1 MPPNPRGDNSPNQRR
16 VGEHW
21 SGTNPV
27 PTIGRFIERLQ
38 QDQRERE
45 QHEKVTTAR
54 RQREDKGEEA
64 TAHRPRKVGKGRT
77 RDVTDPT
84 TGREIEVEDLDE
96 TAMDVVNDPTL
107 VVPNANLGKDT
118 SVRADSNQPIEEYK
132 ENQDLTAPPDPITE
146 GTTSDVPIHGER
158 TNILFYPT
166 PTITF
171 KPTFETL
178 EKQGTSVCIGIVC
191 GIIVLG
197 RVFGASYW
205 GLIPLAA
212 CVASGVWLWMQ
223 EVIRSGRE
231 MEWSSEQLRGQV
243 ATANLIP
250 ESVEWINTFMGIVW
264 GLINPDMLA
273 PIADTIED
281 IMQASSPGVIEN
293 VRIAEIDQGNNPLR
307 LLSLRA
313 LPDGHV
319 QQLKE
324 NAQREN
330 RENKDPDEAA
340 ALEEG
345 GSFYNFE
352 ASFAYHAKPTGQ
364 SASAK
369 ARNMHMHLVFYLGV
383 RGLFGVPFPIFVEL
397 IEMVGTV
404 RGRLQLVPEAPFIKD
419 LTFSLAGIPHI
430 RAGCMPM
437 FKTGVNILNLPL
449 ISNFVNYA
457 IGTACGL
464 FAAPKSMTMDLS
476 MMVKGDDI
484 AKDTQSIGVMWV
496 RIHRAVGLSKQD
508 KRGSEGGGSD
518 PYINLSFSKY
528 GKPMYCTRVITDDL
542 NPVWE
547 ETAALLVNPE
557 LIKVNENLSVELWD
571 SDRHTA
577 DDIVGKVELP
587 IREMIQHPCRMYQ
600 QVSKLQGLNEGSE
613 MPGELH
619 WEVGFF
625 GKPKIRPELRT
636 DGKSTDLPENLK
648 DNPKFEDEKGVITT
662 EEEDAVTHTPPDPL
676 WPSGILS
683 VVVHQIVNLQ
693 LANITGSNGNRKGRE
708 YEPAKPYGENTEEQG
723 EDLPTSYCKIILND
737 ELIYRTRAKALS
749 SKPIFN
755 AGTER
760 FVRDWR
766 SAVVTVTVRDS
777 RHREHDPILGVIP
790 LKLSEIFQTSS
801 QVTRWY
807 PLDGG
812 IGYGRMRISLLFRHV
827 ETKLPPNMLGWN
839 VGTFKFASD
848 KVTVQGLNH
857 RAKIRLRTGG
867 SSGKIPRHLCTV
879 TSDGSSFDLS
889 NHPFRLP
896 VKHRYRAPVVFEF
909 YTQGSRGVTGYATL
923 WLQHLVDNENTDIDI
938 PIWHTKNGKR
948 LTQNYI
954 TEHNLEIK
962 RSPGLEDLNEIGRLR
977 FRCCFTPGIDESHE
991 RFVVDNHSRET
1002 FETWEACIAEGVRNR
1017 HIQAQVP
1024 QRTEEMHERSL
1035 LQARDILKVADP
1047 RERRRWIDKQGQD
1060 WSGAFGQDPFTLLQE
1075 QEERAKNRQSSEP
1088 HRDEQREHRQETK
1101 DGVLHLPDSQDS
1113 DSNSDNDEPDSQT
1126 HSHPSQ
1132 SSAEANPNPNPDPDH
1147 HPSQTAGTG
1156 TPRDSA
1162 ISGLSSS
1169 PNSGPNRTS
1178 TSTNMD
1184 SQAETNTASNS
1195 STTPSKRA
1203 ARRSEQR
1210 QQRGMMQWKP
1220 VRNATFAKNEAKF
1233 ALRKV
1238 RQRFSGD
1245 LAGREPDIETETGG

>member
-1 MPPNPRGDNSPNQRR
+1 MPPHPKGNQSPTQHR
-16 VGEHW
+16 VGDHW
-21 SGTNPV
+21 SGNNPV

-38 QDQRERE
+38 ADQKERE
-45 QHEKVTTAR
+45 EHEKLTSAR
-54 RQREDKGEEA
+54 RQKEENA
-64 TAHRPRKVGKGRT
+64 EGAAPHRPRKVGKGRT
-77 RDVTDPT
+77 REVTDPT

-96 TAMDVVNDPTL
+96 DAMEPVKDPKL

-118 SVRADSNQPIEEYK
+118 SVKVESNQPIAEYK
-132 ENQDLTAPPDPITE
+132 ENQDITAPPDPIAE

-166 PTITF
+166 PTISY
-171 KPTFETL
+171 KPMFENL
-178 EKQGTSVCIGIVC
+178 EKRGTGLCIGIVF

-197 RVFGASYW
+197 RTFGASYW

-212 CVASGVWLWMQ
+212 CITSGVWLWVQ

-250 ESVEWINTFMGIVW
+250 ESVEWMNTFMGIIW

-293 VRIAEIDQGNNPLR
+293 VRIAEIDQGNNPIR

-313 LPDGHV
+313 LPDDHV
-319 QQLKE
+319 EQLKE
-324 NAQREN
+324 NARRDN
-330 RENKDPDEAA
+330 IENKEPDEAA
-340 ALEEG
+340 ALEESG
-345 GSFYNFE
+345 EFYNFE

-369 ARNMHMHLVFYLGV
+369 ARNMHMQLVFYLGV
-383 RGLFGVPFPIFVEL
+383 RGLFGVPFPVFVEL

-419 LTFSLAGIPHI
+419 LTFSLAGIPHV

-437 FKTGVNILNLPL
+437 FKTGVNVLNLPL

-476 MMVKGDDI
+476 MLAKGDDI
-484 AKDTQSIGVMWV
+484 VKDTQALGVMWV

-547 ETAALLVNPE
+547 ETAALLVNAE
-557 LIKVNENLSVELWD
+557 LIKADENLSVELWD

-577 DDIVGKVELP
+577 DDVVGKVELP

-600 QVSKLQGLNEGSE
+600 HVSKLQGQNEGSE

-625 GKPKIRPELRT
+625 GKPKLRAELRT
-636 DGKSTDLPENLK
+636 DGKIQDLPENLK
-648 DNPKFEDEKGVITT
+648 GDPKFEDEKGVITT
-662 EEEDAVTHTPPDPL
+662 DEEEAVTHTPPDPL

-683 VVVHQIVNLQ
+683 IVVHQIVNLQ
-693 LANITGSNGNRKGRE
+693 LANVKGSNGKRKGRE
-708 YEPAKPYGENTEEQG
+708 YEPAKPSGENTEEQG
-723 EDLPTSYCKIILND
+723 DDLPTSYCKILLND

-766 SAVVTVTVRDS
+766 SAVVTVTVRDQ
-777 RHREHDPILGVIP
+777 RYREHDPILGVVP
-790 LKLSEIFQTSS
+790 LKLSDLLETSS

-812 IGYGRMRISLLFRHV
+812 VGFGRVRISLLFRHV
-827 ETKLPPNMLGWN
+827 ETRLPPNMLGWD
-839 VGTFKFASD
+839 VGTFKFTSD
-848 KVTVQGLNH
+848 NITAQGLNH
-857 RAKIRLRTGG
+857 KTKIRVRTGG
-867 SSGKIPRHLCTV
+867 SSGKIPKHVCTV
-879 TSDGSSFDLS
+879 NADSATFDVSSLQL
-889 NHPFRLP
+889 RLP
-896 VKHRYRAPVVFEF
+896 VKHRYRSPVVFEF
-909 YTQGSRGVTGYATL
+909 ITAGKRSVTGYATL
-923 WLQHLVDNENTDIDI
+923 WLQHLVDNEDTPIDI
-938 PIWHTKNGKR
+938 PIWQTKNGQR

-954 TEHNLEIK
+954 TEDNVENK
-962 RSPGLEDLNEIGRLR
+962 RSPGLEDIHEIGRFR
-977 FRCCFTPGIDESHE
+977 FRCTFTPGIDESHE
-991 RFVVDNHSRET
+991 HFVVDNHSRET

-1017 HIQAQVP
+1017 QIAAEVP
-1024 QRTEEMHERSL
+1024 ERTEQMHEKSL
-1035 LQARDILKVADP
+1035 LQGRDILKVADP
-1047 RERRRWIDKQGQD
+1047 KERRRWIDKEGHD
-1060 WSGAFGQDPFTLLQE
+1060 WSGAFGQDPATQL
-1075 QEERAKNRQSSEP
+1075 
-1088 HRDEQREHRQETK
+1088 RDEQQSVTPNHNHNKKIETNGADHE
-1101 DGVLHLPDSQDS
+1101 DGVMHLPD
-1113 DSNSDNDEPDSQT
+1113 NSDDDDYHSDTSSSSEAAAEHNPLPQQRSTTTNTTTDRDSGIAGLDSSAPRTSFGTSQT
-1126 HSHPSQ
+1126 
-1132 SSAEANPNPNPDPDH
+1132 D
-1147 HPSQTAGTG
+1147 
-1156 TPRDSA
+1156 
-1162 ISGLSSS
+1162 
-1169 PNSGPNRTS
+1169 
-1178 TSTNMD
+1178 
-1184 SQAETNTASNS
+1184 NTASS
-1195 STTPSKRA
+1195 STTTASKKA
-1203 ARRSEQR
+1203 AKRSEQR

-1220 VRNATFAKNEAKF
+1220 ARNAVFAKDEAKF

-1238 RQRFSGD
+1238 RQKFGGD
-1245 LAGREPDIETETGG
+1245 LAGREPDIETETGS

>member
-1 MPPNPRGDNSPNQRR
+1 MPPHPKGNQSPTQHR

-21 SGTNPV
+21 SGNNPV

-38 QDQRERE
+38 ADQKERE
-45 QHEKVTTAR
+45 EHEKVMASK
-54 RQREDKGEEA
+54 RQERENAEGA
-64 TAHRPRKVGKGRT
+64 TPHRPRKVGQGRT
-77 RDVTDPT
+77 REVTDPI
-84 TGREIEVEDLDE
+84 TGRDIEVEDLDE
-96 TAMDVVNDPTL
+96 NAMEPVKDPKL

-118 SVRADSNQPIEEYK
+118 SVKAESDQPLSEYK
-132 ENQDLTAPPDPITE
+132 ENQDITAPPDPIAE

-166 PTITF
+166 PTISY
-171 KPTFETL
+171 KPMFESL
-178 EKQGTSVCIGIVC
+178 EKRGTGLCVGIVF

-197 RVFGASYW
+197 RTFGASYW

-212 CVASGVWLWMQ
+212 CITSGVWLWVQ

-250 ESVEWINTFMGIVW
+250 ESVEWMNTFMGIIW

-273 PIADTIED
+273 PVADTIED

-293 VRIAEIDQGNNPLR
+293 VRIAEIDQGNNPIR

-313 LPDGHV
+313 LPDDHV
-319 QQLKE
+319 EQLKE
-324 NAQREN
+324 NARRDN

-340 ALEEG
+340 ALEEAG
-345 GSFYNFE
+345 EFYNFE

-369 ARNMHMHLVFYLGV
+369 ARNMHMQLVFYLGV
-383 RGLFGVPFPIFVEL
+383 RGLFGVPFPVFVEL
-397 IEMVGTV
+397 IELVGTV
-404 RGRLQLVPEAPFIKD
+404 RGRLQLVPEAPFVKD
-419 LTFSLAGIPHI
+419 LTFSLAGIPHV

-437 FKTGVNILNLPL
+437 FKTGVNVLNLPL

-476 MMVKGDDI
+476 MLAKGDDI
-484 AKDTQSIGVMWV
+484 VKDTQALGVMWV
-496 RIHRAVGLSKQD
+496 RIHRATGLSKQD

-547 ETAALLVNPE
+547 ETAALLVNAE
-557 LIKVNENLSVELWD
+557 LIKADENLSVELWD

-577 DDIVGKVELP
+577 DDVVGKVELP

-600 QVSKLQGLNEGSE
+600 HVSKLQGVNEGSE

-625 GKPKIRPELRT
+625 GKPKLRPELRT
-636 DGKSTDLPENLK
+636 DGQLKDLPENLK
-648 DNPKFEDEKGVITT
+648 GDPKFEDEKGVITT
-662 EEEDAVTHTPPDPL
+662 EEEEAVTHTPPDPL

-693 LANITGSNGNRKGRE
+693 LNNVKGSNGKRKGRE
-708 YEPAKPYGENTEEQG
+708 YEPAKPFGENTEEQG
-723 EDLPTSYCKIILND
+723 DELPTSYCKIMLND

-766 SAVVTVTVRDS
+766 SAVVTVTVRDQ
-777 RHREHDPILGVIP
+777 RYREHDPILGVVP
-790 LKLSEIFQTSS
+790 LKLSDLFESSS

-812 IGYGRMRISLLFRHV
+812 VGFGRIRISLLFRHV
-827 ETKLPPNMLGWN
+827 ETRLPPQMLGWD
-839 VGTFKFASD
+839 VGTFKFTSNNITA
-848 KVTVQGLNH
+848 QGLNH
-857 RAKIRLRTGG
+857 KAKIRVRTGG
-867 SSGKIPRHLCTV
+867 SSKKIPKHVCSANADNST
-879 TSDGSSFDLS
+879 FDLS
-889 NHPFRLP
+889 NIDVRLP
-896 VKHRYRAPVVFEF
+896 VKHRYRSPVVFEF
-909 YTQGSRGVTGYATL
+909 VTAGKRGVTGYACL
-923 WLQHLVDNENTDIDI
+923 WLQHLIDNEDIDIDI
-938 PIWHTKNGKR
+938 PIWATKNGKR

-954 TEHNLEIK
+954 TEDNLENK
-962 RSPGLEDLNEIGRLR
+962 RSPGLEDIHEIGRLR
-977 FRCCFTPGIDESHE
+977 FRCTFSPGIDESHE
-991 RFVVDNHSRET
+991 HFVVDNHSRET
-1002 FETWEACIAEGVRNR
+1002 FETWEACVSEGVRSR
-1017 HIQAQVP
+1017 HIAAEVP
-1024 QRTEEMHERSL
+1024 ERTEQMHEKSL
-1035 LQARDILKVADP
+1035 LQGRDILKVADEK
-1047 RERRRWIDKQGQD
+1047 ERKRWIDKEGHD
-1060 WSGAFGQDPFTLLQE
+1060 WSGAFGEDPVKQLKDQQQTVKPKHPHEDLSGGGPGQGDGVMHLP
-1075 QEERAKNRQSSEP
+1075 EEEDEGSQSDTSDSSNEAEGPELPAQHPAAMNNTAAQKDNDSGIAIANSDPTAPAVISEP
-1088 HRDEQREHRQETK
+1088 RASINT
-1101 DGVLHLPDSQDS
+1101 V
-1113 DSNSDNDEPDSQT
+1113 QT
-1126 HSHPSQ
+1126 
-1132 SSAEANPNPNPDPDH
+1132 D
-1147 HPSQTAGTG
+1147 TT
-1156 TPRDSA
+1156 
-1162 ISGLSSS
+1162 
-1169 PNSGPNRTS
+1169 
-1178 TSTNMD
+1178 
-1184 SQAETNTASNS
+1184 TNTAASS
-1195 STTPSKRA
+1195 STMSTTASKKA
-1203 ARRSEQR
+1203 AKRSEQR

-1220 VRNATFAKNEAKF
+1220 ARNAVFAKDEAKY

-1238 RQRFSGD
+1238 RQKFGGD
-1245 LAGREPDIETETGG
+1245 LAGREPDIETETGS

>member
-1 MPPNPRGDNSPNQRR
+1 MPAHPKGSNSPTQHR

-21 SGTNPV
+21 SGNNPV

-38 QDQRERE
+38 ADQQDREAH
-45 QHEKVTTAR
+45 QKLSASR
-54 RQREDKGEEA
+54 RQDEQKDENA
-64 TAHRPRKVGKGRT
+64 VPHRPQKVGKGRT
-77 RDVTDPT
+77 REVTDPT

-96 TAMDVVNDPTL
+96 SAMEPVKDPKL

-118 SVRADSNQPIEEYK
+118 PVKSDSNQPLSEYK
-132 ENQDLTAPPDPITE
+132 ENQDITAPPDPIAE

-158 TNILFYPT
+158 TNILFHPT
-166 PTITF
+166 PTISF
-171 KPTFETL
+171 KPMFENL
-178 EKQGTSVCIGIVC
+178 EKRGTSLCIGIVA

-197 RVFGASYW
+197 RTFGASYW
-205 GLIPLAA
+205 GLFPLAF
-212 CVASGVWLWMQ
+212 CIASGVWLWVQ

-250 ESVEWINTFMGIVW
+250 ESVEWMNTFLGIIW

-273 PIADTIED
+273 PISDTIED

-293 VRIAEIDQGNNPLR
+293 VRIAEIDQGNNPIR

-313 LPDGHV
+313 LPDENV

-324 NAQREN
+324 NALRDN
-330 RENKDPDEAA
+330 RENKEPDEAA

-369 ARNMHMHLVFYLGV
+369 ARNMHMQLVFYLGV
-383 RGLFGVPFPIFVEL
+383 RGLFGVPFPVFVEL

-437 FKTGVNILNLPL
+437 FRTGVNVLNLPL

-457 IGTACGL
+457 IGAACGM

-476 MMVKGDDI
+476 MLAKGDDVV
-484 AKDTQSIGVMWV
+484 KDTQALGVMWV

-547 ETAALLVNPE
+547 ETAALLVNAE
-557 LIKVNENLSVELWD
+557 LIKANENLSVELWD

-600 QVSKLQGLNEGSE
+600 HVSKLQGTNEGSE

-625 GKPKIRPELRT
+625 GKPKLRNELRT
-636 DGKSTDLPENLK
+636 DGKVKDLPENLK
-648 DNPKFEDEKGVITT
+648 GDKQFEDDKGVITT
-662 EEEDAVTHTPPDPL
+662 EEEEAITHTPPDPL

-683 VVVHQIVNLQ
+683 VIVHQIVNLQ
-693 LANITGSNGNRKGRE
+693 LVNVKGSNGNRQGRE

-723 EDLPTSYCKIILND
+723 GELPTSYCKIMLND
-737 ELIYRTRAKALS
+737 ELVYRTRAKALS

-766 SAVVTVTVRDS
+766 SAVVCVTVRDQ
-777 RHREHDPILGVIP
+777 RYREHDPILGVVP
-790 LKLSEIFQTSS
+790 LKLSELFQTSS

-812 IGYGRMRISLLFRHV
+812 IGFGRIRISLLFRHV
-827 ETKLPPNMLGWN
+827 ETKMPPQMLGWD
-839 VGTFKFASD
+839 VGTFNFTGNLTA
-848 KVTVQGLNH
+848 QGLSQKTKV
-857 RAKIRLRTGG
+857 RVRTGG
-867 SSGKIPRHLCTV
+867 SSGKIPRHVCRV
-879 TSDGSSFDLS
+879 NADNSVSFDVS
-889 NHPFRLP
+889 NIDFRLP
-896 VKHRYRAPVVFEF
+896 VKHRYRSPVVFEF
-909 YTQGSRGVTGYATL
+909 VAQGKRHPTGYATL
-923 WLQHLVDNENTDIDI
+923 WLQHLVDNEDTRIDI
-938 PIWHTKNGKR
+938 PIWQTKNGKR

-954 TEHNLEIK
+954 TEDNLEEK
-962 RSPGLEDLNEIGRLR
+962 RSPGLEDIQEIGRLR
-977 FRCCFTPGIDESHE
+977 FSCTFTPGIDESHE
-991 RFVVDNHSRET
+991 RFVVDNNSRET
-1002 FETWEACIAEGVRNR
+1002 FETWEACMAEGARPR
-1017 HIQAQVP
+1017 HIAAEVP
-1024 QRTEEMHERSL
+1024 EHTEQMHEKSL
-1035 LQARDILKVADP
+1035 LQGRDILKVADP
-1047 RERRRWIDKQGQD
+1047 KERRRWIDKEGQD
-1060 WSGAFGQDPFTLLQE
+1060 WSGAFGQDPLAQIQAQE
-1075 QEERAKNRQSSEP
+1075 QNGKKEP
-1088 HRDEQREHRQETK
+1088 GQK
-1101 DGVLHLPDSQDS
+1101 DGLMHLPDDDS
-1113 DSNSDNDEPDSQT
+1113 HSDTSESSNGHEQEHEHEHDTANAIVNPSNPIATNPASNSDT
-1126 HSHPSQ
+1126 HTMPNNGIPPSNNYTQ
-1132 SSAEANPNPNPDPDH
+1132 
-1147 HPSQTAGTG
+1147 
-1156 TPRDSA
+1156 
-1162 ISGLSSS
+1162 
-1169 PNSGPNRTS
+1169 S
-1178 TSTNMD
+1178 TSTGTSHVSTVGTAD
-1184 SQAETNTASNS
+1184 TASS
-1195 STTPSKRA
+1195 STMRSTSKRA
-1203 ARRSEQR
+1203 AKRSEQR
-1210 QQRGMMQWKP
+1210 QQRGLMQWKP
-1220 VRNATFAKNEAKF
+1220 ARNAQFAKDEAKF

-1238 RQRFSGD
+1238 RQHFSGN
-1245 LAGREPDIETETGG
+1245 LSGREPDIETETGS